1 MFVFGDE
8 LDIEGMDF
16 DEGFAE
22 IEDWYI
28 HQTKD

>member
-16 DEGFAE
+16 EEDANE